1 MVKAVLKE
9 KPFWTWG
16 GDISSN
22 AWNWNMHQ
30 ICSNIHEYI
39 FDNKLI
45 NFTLALYLEMFTLK
59 DCVFGFMFVCVVEYK
74 WHKVTFVVMW

>member
-1 MVKAVLKE
+1 
-9 KPFWTWG
+9 
-16 GDISSN
+16 
-22 AWNWNMHQ
+22 MHQ

-59 DCVFGFMFVCVVEYK
+59 DCVFGFMFACVVEYK
-74 WHKVTFVVMW
+74 